1 MEDKDIRQKLIV
13 QTKFWNNKE
22 GYEKGQCQQFWNSI
36 LRCFNPQI
44 DLPNTIVY
52 EKQVKDPA
60 TGSTKFIDAY
70 IPHTRIIIE
79 QKSSNIALDKPEP
92 QSGGAMLTP
101 FQQAER
107 YDNWLPLDEKARYI
121 VCSNFRFIEIHDRN
135 KPLEPPFIIPFT
147 EDGVSKN
154 YYRLKF
160 LLDQGSTVSALE
172 TAVSKAAAIQ
182 IGSLYNDIL
191 RLYSKE
197 EITPELFHNINVFC
211 VRLVFCLYAEDAL
224 VFSRKDMFGLYLK
237 NYNKNRDEFRLHLKL
252 LFQTLNT
259 PPSERDSEDLR
270 LNEFPYTNGGLFA
283 NNVKLPK
290 LTENIA
296 FNITQNFSLGFDWS
310 PINPAIFGAMFESTL
325 SSKDRRE
332 GGMHYTTTE
341 NIDKAL
347 APLFLDELRS
357 RLSNAINIPDLS
369 AKRDALLRLQDELAS
384 IRILD
389 PACGS
394 GNFLT
399 YCYMELRRME
409 NKILY
414 ELHTAGLSS
423 SIKVSLSQFHGFEI
437 NEFAVDTA
445 KTALW
450 IAQNQMLHETQQI
463 LGENFA
469 ELPLC
474 NIDTIHCLNALQIN
488 WEDYIKPKDLDYIVG
503 NPPFV
508 GARIMNEEQKKDII
522 NIFGKD
528 WKNVGNMDYV
538 TCWYKKAF
546 DYIKQ
551 NSKIRCAFVS
561 TNSICQ
567 GEQVANLWK
576 PLMDGGLRIIF
587 AYRTF
592 KWESDSVGMA
602 HVHCVI
608 VGFDL
613 TPQPPLLRGEGEEE
627 RSMANSSEG
636 EDAYNSISSMQSSHP
651 SPLRRG
657 VGGEVEYIATSSSPL
672 QSSHPS
678 PLRRGDGG
686 EVNTATPSSPS
697 SFSRSA
703 AAEVIRHQRITPEK
717 LEMARSF
724 RKNPTESEDAV
735 WQMIRNRKIRNLKWR
750 RQQIIDGFIADFYCA
765 ELNAVLEIDG
775 SVHETEEAMLYD
787 EARTEIFARRG
798 IKTYR
803 IKNSDCN
810 IINVTKLVERMI
822 SDLTPQPPLL
832 EGEGEEACSMESSSS
847 PIQSSHP
854 SPSSSPMQSSHPSP
868 LRRGVGGEVKTPLP
882 SSTPMQSSHPSP
894 LRRGVGGEVKHIY
907 NPDGTI
913 ETAKNINAYLL
924 NGSNV
929 FVESRNKPIC
939 AVPEIGIGNKPI
951 DGGNYLFTETEKD
964 EFIKQEPN
972 SAKFFRPWYGSEEFI
987 NGKKRFCLWLGD
999 ANPLELAKLPKC
1011 LERIKAVKEFRLAS
1025 KSEGTRKIAA
1035 KPTRFHVEN
1044 FPDGNY
1050 LLIPKVSSEKRKYIP
1065 IGFMDK
1071 NDFSSDLVFII
1082 PNATLYEFGILTSI
1096 VHNAWMRV
1104 VAGRLKSDYRY
1115 SKDIVYNN
1123 FPWPKSIDN
1132 GQLTIDNAA
1141 QKILDI
1147 REKYLSEGASLATL
1161 YGENLDLLFTD
1172 LAEAH
1177 RELDA
1182 IVLGLYGL
1190 KKDATE
1196 AEMVARLFEMI
1207 F

>member
-36 LRCFNPQI
+36 LRCFDPQI
-44 DLPNTIVY
+44 DLPNTIIY

-60 TGSTKFIDAY
+60 SGSTKFIDAY
-70 IPHTRIIIE
+70 IPHTKVLIE
-79 QKSSNIALDKPEP
+79 QKSSHIDLDKPEP
-92 QSGGAMLTP
+92 QSGGDMLTP
-101 FQQAER
+101 FQQADR
-107 YDNWLPLDEKARYI
+107 YDNWLPLNEKARYI
-121 VCSNFRFIEIHDRN
+121 VCSNFRTIEIHDRN
-135 KPLEPPFIIPFT
+135 KPLEPPYIIPFS
-147 EDGVSKN
+147 EEGVSQN

-160 LLDQGSTVSALE
+160 LLDKESSVTALE
-172 TAVSKAAAIQ
+172 TAVSKAAALK
-182 IGSLYNDIL
+182 IGELYNEIL
-191 RLYSKE
+191 RQYSKDE
-197 EITPELFHNINVFC
+197 MTLELFHNINVFC

-224 VFSRKDMFGLYLK
+224 VFSRKDMFGNYLK
-237 NYNKNRDEFRLHLKL
+237 AFIQNSDEFRLHLKL

-259 PPSERDSEDLR
+259 PPSERDSEDVR

-283 NNVKLPK
+283 ANVKLPK
-290 LTENIA
+290 LTETIA
-296 FNITQNFSLGFDWS
+296 FNITQRFSLGFDWS

-332 GGMHYTTTE
+332 GGMHYTTTD

-347 APLFLDELRS
+347 APLFLDRLRS
-357 RLSNAINIPDLS
+357 RLSDATKIPDLNT
-369 AKRDALLRLQDELAS
+369 KRDTLLSLQDELSS

-399 YCYMELRRME
+399 YCFMELRRLE

-474 NIDTIHCLNALQIN
+474 NIDTIHCVNALRIN
-488 WEDYIKPKDLDYIVG
+488 WEDYIKPADLDYIVG

-508 GARIMNEEQKKDII
+508 GARIMNAEQKEDVVS
-522 NIFGKD
+522 IFGKD

-546 DYIKQ
+546 DYIKH
-551 NSKIRCAFVS
+551 NPKIRCAFVS

-576 PLMDGGLRIIF
+576 PLMEDGLTIDF

-592 KWESDSVGMA
+592 RWESDSVGMA

-608 VGFDL
+608 VGF
-613 TPQPPLLRGEGEEE
+613 
-627 RSMANSSEG
+627 SVA
-636 EDAYNSISSMQSSHP
+636 
-651 SPLRRG
+651 G
-657 VGGEVEYIATSSSPL
+657 VETVC
-672 QSSHPS
+672 
-678 PLRRGDGG
+678 
-686 EVNTATPSSPS
+686 TPS
-697 SFSRSA
+697 
-703 AAEVIRHQRITPEK
+703 
-717 LEMARSF
+717 L
-724 RKNPTESEDAV
+724 PTK
-735 WQMIRNRKIRNLKWR
+735 R
-750 RQQIIDGFIADFYCA
+750 
-765 ELNAVLEIDG
+765 
-775 SVHETEEAMLYD
+775 
-787 EARTEIFARRG
+787 
-798 IKTYR
+798 
-803 IKNSDCN
+803 
-810 IINVTKLVERMI
+810 
-822 SDLTPQPPLL
+822 
-832 EGEGEEACSMESSSS
+832 
-847 PIQSSHP
+847 
-854 SPSSSPMQSSHPSP
+854 
-868 LRRGVGGEVKTPLP
+868 
-882 SSTPMQSSHPSP
+882 
-894 LRRGVGGEVKHIY
+894 IY

-924 NGSNV
+924 DGKNV

-939 AVPEIGIGNKPI
+939 NVPEMGIGNKPI
-951 DGGNYLFTETEKD
+951 DGGNYLFTETEKA
-964 EFIKQEPN
+964 EFIQQEPN
-972 SAKFFRPWYGSEEFI
+972 SAKYFRPWYGSEEFI

-999 ANPLELAKLPKC
+999 ADNLELSKMPKC

-1050 LLIPKVSSEKRKYIP
+1050 LLIPRVSSEKRKYIP

-1071 NDFSSDLVFII
+1071 NMIASDSVHII

-1123 FPWPKSIDN
+1123 FPWPKKIEN
-1132 GQLTIDNAA
+1132 EKLKIETAA
-1141 QKILDI
+1141 QKILDV
-1147 REKYLSEGASLATL
+1147 REKYLSQGASLADL

-1177 RELDA
+1177 RELDV

-1196 AEMVARLFEMI
+1196 AEMVGRLFELL
-1207 F
+1207 

>member
-36 LRCFNPQI
+36 LRCFDPQI
-44 DLPNTIVY
+44 DLPNTIIY

-60 TGSTKFIDAY
+60 SGSTKFIDAY
-70 IPHTRIIIE
+70 IPHTKVLIE
-79 QKSSNIALDKPEP
+79 QKSSHIDLDKPEP
-92 QSGGAMLTP
+92 QSGGDMLTP
-101 FQQAER
+101 FQQADR
-107 YDNWLPLDEKARYI
+107 YDNWLPLNEKARYI
-121 VCSNFRFIEIHDRN
+121 VCSNFRTIEIHDRN
-135 KPLEPPFIIPFT
+135 KPLEPPYIIPFT
-147 EDGVSKN
+147 EEGVSQN

-160 LLDQGSTVSALE
+160 LLDKESSVTALE
-172 TAVSKAAAIQ
+172 TAVSKAAALK
-182 IGSLYNDIL
+182 IGELYNEIL
-191 RLYSKE
+191 RQYSKDE
-197 EITPELFHNINVFC
+197 MTLELFHNINVFC

-224 VFSRKDMFGLYLK
+224 VFSRKDMFGNYLK
-237 NYNKNRDEFRLHLKL
+237 AFIQNSDEFRLHLKL

-259 PPSERDSEDLR
+259 PPSERDSEDVR

-283 NNVKLPK
+283 ANVKLPK
-290 LTENIA
+290 LTETIA
-296 FNITQNFSLGFDWS
+296 FNITQRFSLGFDWS

-332 GGMHYTTTE
+332 GGMHYTTTD

-347 APLFLDELRS
+347 APLFLDRLRS
-357 RLSNAINIPDLS
+357 RLSDATKIPDLNT
-369 AKRDALLRLQDELAS
+369 KRDTLLSLQDELSS

-399 YCYMELRRME
+399 YCFMELRRLE

-474 NIDTIHCLNALQIN
+474 NIDTIHCVNALRIN
-488 WEDYIKPKDLDYIVG
+488 WEDYIKPADLDYIVG

-546 DYIKQ
+546 DYIKH
-551 NSKIRCAFVS
+551 NPKIRCAFVS

-576 PLMDGGLRIIF
+576 PLFEDGLVINF

-592 KWESDSVGMA
+592 RWESDSVGMA

-608 VGFDL
+608 VGF
-613 TPQPPLLRGEGEEE
+613 
-627 RSMANSSEG
+627 S
-636 EDAYNSISSMQSSHP
+636 
-651 SPLRRG
+651 
-657 VGGEVEYIATSSSPL
+657 
-672 QSSHPS
+672 
-678 PLRRGDGG
+678 
-686 EVNTATPSSPS
+686 
-697 SFSRSA
+697 
-703 AAEVIRHQRITPEK
+703 
-717 LEMARSF
+717 
-724 RKNPTESEDAV
+724 
-735 WQMIRNRKIRNLKWR
+735 
-750 RQQIIDGFIADFYCA
+750 
-765 ELNAVLEIDG
+765 
-775 SVHETEEAMLYD
+775 
-787 EARTEIFARRG
+787 
-798 IKTYR
+798 
-803 IKNSDCN
+803 IKNAAHA
-810 IINVTKLVERMI
+810 TVETQNFA
-822 SDLTPQPPLL
+822 SLQTP
-832 EGEGEEACSMESSSS
+832 
-847 PIQSSHP
+847 
-854 SPSSSPMQSSHPSP
+854 
-868 LRRGVGGEVKTPLP
+868 RR
-882 SSTPMQSSHPSP
+882 
-894 LRRGVGGEVKHIY
+894 IY

-924 NGSNV
+924 DGKNV

-939 AVPEIGIGNKPI
+939 NVSEIGIGSKPI
-951 DGGNYLFTETEKD
+951 DNGHYLFTSEQMHDFLTL
-964 EFIKQEPN
+964 EPN
-972 SAKFFRPWYGSEEFI
+972 AKKYFRPYYGAEEFLN
-987 NGKKRFCLWLGD
+987 NGKRYCLWLGD
-999 ANPLELAKLPKC
+999 ADLMELAKMPLC

-1025 KSEGTRKIAA
+1025 KSEGTRKLAE
-1035 KPTRFHVEN
+1035 KPTRFHIEN
-1044 FPDGNY
+1044 MPDSNF
-1050 LLIPKVSSEKRKYIP
+1050 LLIPCHSSEKRKYIP
-1065 IGFMDK
+1065 IGYMSKDVIAS
-1071 NDFSSDLVFII
+1071 NAVQII

-1104 VAGRLKSDYRY
+1104 VAGRLGSSYRY

-1123 FPWPKSIDN
+1123 FPWPKKIEN
-1132 GQLTIDNAA
+1132 EKLKIETAA
-1141 QKILDI
+1141 QKILDV
-1147 REKYLSEGASLATL
+1147 REKYLSQGASLADL

-1177 RELDA
+1177 RELDV
-1182 IVLGLYGL
+1182 IVMGLYGL

-1196 AEMVARLFEMI
+1196 AEMVGRLFELL
-1207 F
+1207 

>member
-36 LRCFNPQI
+36 LRCFDPQI
-44 DLPNTIVY
+44 DLPNTIIY

-60 TGSTKFIDAY
+60 SGSTKFIDAY
-70 IPHTRIIIE
+70 IPHTKVLIE
-79 QKSSNIALDKPEP
+79 QKSSYIDLDKPEP
-92 QSGGAMLTP
+92 QSGGTMLTP

-107 YDNWLPLDEKARYI
+107 YDNWLPLNEKARYI
-121 VCSNFRFIEIHDRN
+121 VCSNFRTIEIHDRN
-135 KPLEPPFIIPFT
+135 KPLEPPYIISFT
-147 EDGVSKN
+147 EDGVSHN

-160 LLDQGSTVSALE
+160 LLDKESSVTALE
-172 TAVSKAAAIQ
+172 TAVSKAAALQ
-182 IGSLYNDIL
+182 IGELYNDIL
-191 RLYSKE
+191 RQYPKDEMTL
-197 EITPELFHNINVFC
+197 ELFHNINVFC

-224 VFSRKDMFGLYLK
+224 VFSRKDMFGNYLK
-237 NYNKNRDEFRLHLKL
+237 AFIQNSDEFRLHLKL

-259 PPSERDSEDLR
+259 PPSERDSEDVR

-283 NNVKLPK
+283 ANVRLPK
-290 LTENIA
+290 LSQNIA
-296 FNITQNFSLGFDWS
+296 FNITQRFSLGFDWS

-347 APLFLDELRS
+347 APLFLDRLRS
-357 RLSNAINIPDLS
+357 QLSDATKIPDLNS
-369 AKRDALLRLQDELAS
+369 KRDALLSLQDELSS

-399 YCYMELRRME
+399 YCFMELRRLE

-414 ELHTAGLSS
+414 ELHTAGLLDATQSPV
-423 SIKVSLSQFHGFEI
+423 KVSLSQFHGFEI

-474 NIDTIHCLNALQIN
+474 NIDTIHCVNALQIN
-488 WEDYIKPKDLDYIVG
+488 WEEYINPEDLDYIVG

-546 DYIKQ
+546 DYIKH

-576 PLMDGGLRIIF
+576 PLFEDGLVINF

-592 KWESDSVGMA
+592 RWESDSVGMA

-608 VGFDL
+608 VGF
-613 TPQPPLLRGEGEEE
+613 
-627 RSMANSSEG
+627 S
-636 EDAYNSISSMQSSHP
+636 
-651 SPLRRG
+651 
-657 VGGEVEYIATSSSPL
+657 
-672 QSSHPS
+672 
-678 PLRRGDGG
+678 
-686 EVNTATPSSPS
+686 
-697 SFSRSA
+697 
-703 AAEVIRHQRITPEK
+703 
-717 LEMARSF
+717 
-724 RKNPTESEDAV
+724 
-735 WQMIRNRKIRNLKWR
+735 
-750 RQQIIDGFIADFYCA
+750 
-765 ELNAVLEIDG
+765 
-775 SVHETEEAMLYD
+775 
-787 EARTEIFARRG
+787 
-798 IKTYR
+798 
-803 IKNSDCN
+803 IKNAAHA
-810 IINVTKLVERMI
+810 TVETQNFA
-822 SDLTPQPPLL
+822 SLQTP
-832 EGEGEEACSMESSSS
+832 
-847 PIQSSHP
+847 
-854 SPSSSPMQSSHPSP
+854 
-868 LRRGVGGEVKTPLP
+868 RR
-882 SSTPMQSSHPSP
+882 
-894 LRRGVGGEVKHIY
+894 IY

-924 NGSNV
+924 DGPNV

-939 AVPEIGIGNKPI
+939 NVTELIFGNMPN
-951 DGGNYLFTETEKD
+951 DGGNLLIESDDYNHLITK
-964 EFIKQEPN
+964 EPN
-972 SAKFFRPWYGSEEFI
+972 SKKYIRQFVGAEEFL
-987 NGKKRFCLWLGD
+987 NNKKRYCLWLKD
-999 ANPLELAKLPKC
+999 VKPLELNEMPLVM
-1011 LERIKAVKEFRLAS
+1011 ERIKAVKKLRLAS
-1025 KSEGTRKIAA
+1025 NRTGTKKKAETPMLFGEIRQ
-1035 KPTRFHVEN
+1035 
-1044 FPDGNY
+1044 PDSDY
-1050 LLIPKVSSEKRKYIP
+1050 IIIPRHSSEKRKYIP
-1065 IGFMDK
+1065 IGFMSKDIIVGDA
-1071 NDFSSDLVFII
+1071 NLII

-1104 VAGRLKSDYRY
+1104 VAGRLESRYRY

-1123 FPWPKSIDN
+1123 FPWPKKIEN
-1132 GQLTIDNAA
+1132 EKLKIETAA
-1141 QKILDI
+1141 QKILDV
-1147 REKYLSEGASLATL
+1147 REKYLSQGASLATL

-1177 RELDA
+1177 KKLDD

-1196 AEMVARLFEMI
+1196 AEMVGRLFELL
-1207 F
+1207 

>member
-1 MEDKDIRQKLIV
+1 MEDKTIRQNLII
-13 QTKFWNNKE
+13 QTKFWSNKE

-36 LRCFNPQI
+36 LRCFDPQI
-44 DLPNTIVY
+44 NLPNTIVY

-60 TGSTKFIDAY
+60 TGSTRFIDAY
-70 IPHTRIIIE
+70 IPKTRIIIE

-92 QSGGAMLTP
+92 QSGGDMLTP

-121 VCSNFRFIEIHDRN
+121 VCSNFRTIEIHDRN
-135 KPLEPPFIIPFT
+135 KPLEPPFIIPVT

-237 NYNKNRDEFRLHLKL
+237 NFNKNRDEFRLHLKL

-283 NNVKLPK
+283 DNVKLPK
-290 LTENIA
+290 LSENIA

-357 RLSNAINIPDLS
+357 RLSDAIKIPDLNT
-369 AKRDALLRLQDELAS
+369 KRDALLNLQDELSS

-399 YCYMELRRME
+399 YCFMELRRME

-423 SIKVSLSQFHGFEI
+423 SIRVSLSQFHGFEI

-488 WEDYIKPKDLDYIVG
+488 WEEYIKPAALDYIVG

-508 GARIMNEEQKKDII
+508 GARIMNEEQKKDVI

-546 DYIKQ
+546 DYIKH
-551 NSKIRCAFVS
+551 NPKIHCAFVS

-576 PLMDGGLRIIF
+576 PLMEDGLRIIF

-613 TPQPPLLRGEGEEE
+613 TPQPPLLRGEGEEAC
-627 RSMANSSEG
+627 STANSSEG
-636 EDAYNSISSMQSSHP
+636 EEACNPISSSPMQSSLP

-657 VGGEVEYIATSSSPL
+657 G
-672 QSSHPS
+672 
-678 PLRRGDGG
+678 GG
-686 EVNTATPSSPS
+686 EVNTASPSSPS

-787 EARTEIFARRG
+787 EARTEIFARRS

-810 IINVTKLVERMI
+810 IVNVT
-822 SDLTPQPPLL
+822 
-832 EGEGEEACSMESSSS
+832 
-847 PIQSSHP
+847 
-854 SPSSSPMQSSHPSP
+854 
-868 LRRGVGGEVKTPLP
+868 
-882 SSTPMQSSHPSP
+882 
-894 LRRGVGGEVKHIY
+894 
-907 NPDGTI
+907 
-913 ETAKNINAYLL
+913 
-924 NGSNV
+924 
-929 FVESRNKPIC
+929 
-939 AVPEIGIGNKPI
+939 
-951 DGGNYLFTETEKD
+951 
-964 EFIKQEPN
+964 
-972 SAKFFRPWYGSEEFI
+972 
-987 NGKKRFCLWLGD
+987 
-999 ANPLELAKLPKC
+999 
-1011 LERIKAVKEFRLAS
+1011 
-1025 KSEGTRKIAA
+1025 
-1035 KPTRFHVEN
+1035 
-1044 FPDGNY
+1044 
-1050 LLIPKVSSEKRKYIP
+1050 
-1065 IGFMDK
+1065 
-1071 NDFSSDLVFII
+1071 
-1082 PNATLYEFGILTSI
+1082 
-1096 VHNAWMRV
+1096 
-1104 VAGRLKSDYRY
+1104 
-1115 SKDIVYNN
+1115 
-1123 FPWPKSIDN
+1123 
-1132 GQLTIDNAA
+1132 
-1141 QKILDI
+1141 
-1147 REKYLSEGASLATL
+1147 
-1161 YGENLDLLFTD
+1161 
-1172 LAEAH
+1172 
-1177 RELDA
+1177 
-1182 IVLGLYGL
+1182 
-1190 KKDATE
+1190 
-1196 AEMVARLFEMI
+1196 
-1207 F
+1207 

>member
-1 MEDKDIRQKLIV
+1 MEDKDIRQNLII
-13 QTKFWNNKE
+13 QTKFWNSQE
-22 GYEKGQCQQFWNSI
+22 GYEKGKTQQFWNSI
-36 LRCFNPQI
+36 LKCFDPQT
-44 DLPNTIVY
+44 DLPKTIVY

-60 TGSTKFIDAY
+60 TGSTRFIDAY

-79 QKSSNIALDKPEP
+79 QKSSSIALDKPEP

-107 YDNWLPLDEKARYI
+107 YDNWLPVDEKARYI
-121 VCSNFRFIEIHDRN
+121 VCSNFRSIEIHDRN

-160 LLDQGSTVSALE
+160 LLDKESTVSALE

-182 IGSLYNDIL
+182 IGALYNDIL
-191 RLYSKE
+191 RLYAKE
-197 EITPELFHNINVFC
+197 EITPELLHNINVFC
-211 VRLVFCLYAEDAL
+211 VRLVFCLYAEDSL
-224 VFSRKDMFGLYLK
+224 VFSRKDMFGNYLK
-237 NYNKNRDEFRLHLKL
+237 AFNGDRYEFRLHLKR
-252 LFQTLNT
+252 LFQVLNT
-259 PPSERDSEDLR
+259 PAEKRDPDEKR

-283 NNVKLPK
+283 DETNLPK
-290 LTENIA
+290 FSENIA

-332 GGMHYTTTE
+332 GGMHYTTTD

-347 APLFLDELRS
+347 APLFLGKLRQ
-357 RLSNAINIPDLS
+357 RLEDALKISDLNT
-369 AKRDALLRLQDELAS
+369 KRDTLLSLQNDLAS

-399 YCYMELRRME
+399 YCFMELRRLE

-414 ELHTAGLSS
+414 ELHSAGIELDNNP
-423 SIKVSLSQFHGFEI
+423 IKVSLSQFYGFEI

-463 LGENFA
+463 LGTSLP
-469 ELPLC
+469 ELPLS
-474 NIDTIHCLNALQIN
+474 NIDTIHCLNALRIN
-488 WEDYIKPKDLDYIVG
+488 WDDYVKPEELDFIVG

-508 GARIMNEEQKKDII
+508 GARIMNAEQKEDVIS
-522 NIFGKD
+522 IFGKD

-546 DYIKQ
+546 DFIKQ
-551 NSKIRCAFVS
+551 NSKIHCAFVS

-576 PLMDGGLRIIF
+576 PLMEGGLTIDF

-592 KWESDSVGMA
+592 RWESDSVGMA

-608 VGFDL
+608 VGWSWSAD
-613 TPQPPLLRGEGEEE
+613 G
-627 RSMANSSEG
+627 SSANSRP
-636 EDAYNSISSMQSSHP
+636 A
-651 SPLRRG
+651 
-657 VGGEVEYIATSSSPL
+657 AC
-672 QSSHPS
+672 
-678 PLRRGDGG
+678 
-686 EVNTATPSSPS
+686 TP
-697 SFSRSA
+697 
-703 AAEVIRHQRITPEK
+703 I
-717 LEMARSF
+717 
-724 RKNPTESEDAV
+724 
-735 WQMIRNRKIRNLKWR
+735 
-750 RQQIIDGFIADFYCA
+750 
-765 ELNAVLEIDG
+765 
-775 SVHETEEAMLYD
+775 
-787 EARTEIFARRG
+787 
-798 IKTYR
+798 
-803 IKNSDCN
+803 
-810 IINVTKLVERMI
+810 
-822 SDLTPQPPLL
+822 
-832 EGEGEEACSMESSSS
+832 
-847 PIQSSHP
+847 
-854 SPSSSPMQSSHPSP
+854 
-868 LRRGVGGEVKTPLP
+868 
-882 SSTPMQSSHPSP
+882 
-894 LRRGVGGEVKHIY
+894 IY
-907 NPDGTI
+907 NADGTT
-913 ETAKNINAYLL
+913 ENAKNINAYLMDAP
-924 NGSNV
+924 NV

-1050 LLIPKVSSEKRKYIP
+1050 LLIPSVSSEKRKYIP

-1071 NDFSSDLVFII
+1071 NDIASNLVLII

-1123 FPWPKSIDN
+1123 FPWSEWSADGSSAISGLAARIPK
-1132 GQLTIDNAA
+1132 AA
-1141 QKILDI
+1141 QKILDT
-1147 REKYLSEGASLATL
+1147 REKYLKQGASLADL
-1161 YGENLDLLFTD
+1161 YGENLGLLFTD
-1172 LAEAH
+1172 LDTAH
-1177 RELDA
+1177 KELDA

-1190 KKDATE
+1190 KPDATE
-1196 AEMVARLFEMI
+1196 AEMVGKLFEMI
-1207 F
+1207 G

>member
-36 LRCFNPQI
+36 LRCFDPQI

-60 TGSTKFIDAY
+60 SGSTKFIDAY
-70 IPHTRIIIE
+70 IPHTKVLIE
-79 QKSSNIALDKPEP
+79 QKSSHIDLDKPEP
-92 QSGGAMLTP
+92 QSGGTMLTP

-107 YDNWLPLDEKARYI
+107 YDNWLPLNEKARYI
-121 VCSNFRFIEIHDRN
+121 VCSNFRTIEIHDRN
-135 KPLEPPFIIPFT
+135 KPLEPPYIISFT
-147 EDGVSKN
+147 EDGVSHN

-160 LLDQGSTVSALE
+160 LLDMESSVTALE
-172 TAVSKAAAIQ
+172 TAVSKAAALQ
-182 IGSLYNDIL
+182 IGELYNDIL
-191 RLYSKE
+191 RQYPKDEMTL
-197 EITPELFHNINVFC
+197 ELFHNINVFC

-224 VFSRKDMFGLYLK
+224 VFSRKDMFGNYLK
-237 NYNKNRDEFRLHLKL
+237 AFIQNSDEYRLHLKL

-259 PPSERDSEDLR
+259 PQSERDSEDVR

-283 NNVKLPK
+283 ANVRLPK
-290 LTENIA
+290 LSQNIA
-296 FNITQNFSLGFDWS
+296 FNITQRFSLGFDWS

-332 GGMHYTTTE
+332 GGMHYTTTD

-347 APLFLDELRS
+347 APLFLDRLRS
-357 RLSNAINIPDLS
+357 RLSDAAIIPDLNT
-369 AKRDALLRLQDELAS
+369 KRDALLSLQDELSS

-399 YCYMELRRME
+399 YCFMELRRLE

-450 IAQNQMLHETQQI
+450 IAQNQLLHETQQI

-474 NIDTIHCLNALQIN
+474 NIDTIHCVNALRIN
-488 WEDYIKPKDLDYIVG
+488 WEDYVKPQALDYIVG

-508 GARIMNEEQKKDII
+508 GYSLQSKEQKEDVI

-528 WKNVGNMDYV
+528 WKNVGTMDYV

-546 DYIKQ
+546 DYIKH
-551 NSKIRCAFVS
+551 NPKIRCAFVS

-576 PLMDGGLRIIF
+576 PLMENGLTIDF

-592 KWESDSVGMA
+592 RWESDSVGMA

-608 VGFDL
+608 VGF
-613 TPQPPLLRGEGEEE
+613 
-627 RSMANSSEG
+627 SVAS
-636 EDAYNSISSMQSSHP
+636 
-651 SPLRRG
+651 
-657 VGGEVEYIATSSSPL
+657 VET
-672 QSSHPS
+672 
-678 PLRRGDGG
+678 
-686 EVNTATPSSPS
+686 VCTPS
-697 SFSRSA
+697 
-703 AAEVIRHQRITPEK
+703 
-717 LEMARSF
+717 L
-724 RKNPTESEDAV
+724 PT
-735 WQMIRNRKIRNLKWR
+735 K
-750 RQQIIDGFIADFYCA
+750 C
-765 ELNAVLEIDG
+765 
-775 SVHETEEAMLYD
+775 
-787 EARTEIFARRG
+787 
-798 IKTYR
+798 
-803 IKNSDCN
+803 
-810 IINVTKLVERMI
+810 
-822 SDLTPQPPLL
+822 
-832 EGEGEEACSMESSSS
+832 
-847 PIQSSHP
+847 
-854 SPSSSPMQSSHPSP
+854 
-868 LRRGVGGEVKTPLP
+868 
-882 SSTPMQSSHPSP
+882 
-894 LRRGVGGEVKHIY
+894 IY

-924 NGSNV
+924 DGPNV
-929 FVESRNKPIC
+929 FVESRTKSIC
-939 AVPEIGIGNKPI
+939 NVPEMIRGNGAY
-951 DGGNYLFTETEKD
+951 DGGFLFIDDKDYLNFISREQGAKKYIKQFIGADEFLNSKKRYCIWLTDANMVNLSSMPLIMERLKLVKNFRQHSNRVGTKKMADKPYLFVE
-964 EFIKQEPN
+964 IKQ
-972 SAKFFRPWYGSEEFI
+972 
-987 NGKKRFCLWLGD
+987 
-999 ANPLELAKLPKC
+999 
-1011 LERIKAVKEFRLAS
+1011 
-1025 KSEGTRKIAA
+1025 
-1035 KPTRFHVEN
+1035 
-1044 FPDGNY
+1044 PDSDY
-1050 LLIPKVSSEKRKYIP
+1050 IIIPRHSSEKRKYIP
-1065 IGFMDK
+1065 IGFMSKDIIVGDA
-1071 NDFSSDLVFII
+1071 NLII

-1104 VAGRLKSDYRY
+1104 VAGRLESRYRY

-1123 FPWPKSIDN
+1123 FPWPEWNVDGSSANSGLAARIP
-1132 GQLTIDNAA
+1132 TAA
-1141 QKILDI
+1141 QKILDV

-1177 RELDA
+1177 RKLDE

-1196 AEMVARLFEMI
+1196 AEMVGRLFELL
-1207 F
+1207 

>member
-36 LRCFNPQI
+36 LRCFDPQI

-237 NYNKNRDEFRLHLKL
+237 NFNKNRDEFRLHLKL

-357 RLSNAINIPDLS
+357 RLSNAIKIPDLRT
-369 AKRDALLRLQDELAS
+369 KCDTLLNLQNELSS

-414 ELHTAGLSS
+414 ELHSAGVETRLIASLQ
-423 SIKVSLSQFHGFEI
+423 IRVSLSQFHGFEI

-450 IAQNQMLHETQQI
+450 IAQNQLLHETQQI

-488 WEDYIKPKDLDYIVG
+488 WEDYIKPKELDYIVG

-508 GARIMNEEQKKDII
+508 GYSLQSKEQKEDVIS
-522 NIFGKD
+522 IFGKD
-528 WKNVGNMDYV
+528 WKNVGTMDYV

-546 DYIKQ
+546 DFIKH
-551 NSKIRCAFVS
+551 NPKIHCAFVS

-576 PLMDGGLRIIF
+576 PLMEDGLTIDF

-592 KWESDSVGMA
+592 RWESDSVGMA

-608 VGFDL
+608 VGF
-613 TPQPPLLRGEGEEE
+613 G
-627 RSMANSSEG
+627 
-636 EDAYNSISSMQSSHP
+636 
-651 SPLRRG
+651 
-657 VGGEVEYIATSSSPL
+657 IA
-672 QSSHPS
+672 
-678 PLRRGDGG
+678 DD
-686 EVNTATPSSPS
+686 
-697 SFSRSA
+697 SA
-703 AAEVIRHQRITPEK
+703 A
-717 LEMARSF
+717 
-724 RKNPTESEDAV
+724 
-735 WQMIRNRKIRNLKWR
+735 
-750 RQQIIDGFIADFYCA
+750 
-765 ELNAVLEIDG
+765 NAV
-775 SVHETEEAMLYD
+775 ETRLIASLQ
-787 EARTEIFARRG
+787 T
-798 IKTYR
+798 
-803 IKNSDCN
+803 
-810 IINVTKLVERMI
+810 
-822 SDLTPQPPLL
+822 
-832 EGEGEEACSMESSSS
+832 
-847 PIQSSHP
+847 HP
-854 SPSSSPMQSSHPSP
+854 K
-868 LRRGVGGEVKTPLP
+868 R
-882 SSTPMQSSHPSP
+882 
-894 LRRGVGGEVKHIY
+894 IY

-924 NGSNV
+924 DGPNV

-939 AVPEIGIGNKPI
+939 NVSEMMKGNMPTDNGNFIIEGDKYYDFLMLEPKAKPYIKPYIG
-951 DGGNYLFTETEKD
+951 
-964 EFIKQEPN
+964 
-972 SAKFFRPWYGSEEFI
+972 AEEFLH
-987 NGKKRFCLWLGD
+987 NKKRYCLWLKD
-999 ANPLELAKLPKC
+999 AKLLELNEMPLVM
-1011 LERIKAVKEFRLAS
+1011 ERIKAVREFRLKS
-1025 KSEGTRKIAA
+1025 KKAA
-1035 KPTRFHVEN
+1035 TNKKANTPTLFDEIRQ
-1044 FPDGNY
+1044 PDSNY
-1050 LLIPKVSSEKRKYIP
+1050 LLVPCHSSEKRKYIP
-1065 IGFMDK
+1065 IGYMDK
-1071 NDFSSDLVFII
+1071 DIISSNANLII

-1104 VAGRLKSDYRY
+1104 VAGRLESRYRY

-1123 FPWPKSIDN
+1123 FPWPDTQGRDAINRVS
-1132 GQLTIDNAA
+1132 TIQTAA
-1141 QKILDI
+1141 QKILDT
-1147 REKYLSEGASLATL
+1147 REKYLKQGASLATL

>member
-36 LRCFNPQI
+36 LRCFDPQI
-44 DLPNTIVY
+44 DLPNTIIY

-60 TGSTKFIDAY
+60 SGSTKFIDAY
-70 IPHTRIIIE
+70 IPHTKVLIE
-79 QKSSNIALDKPEP
+79 QKSSHIDLDKPEP
-92 QSGGAMLTP
+92 QSGGTMLTP

-107 YDNWLPLDEKARYI
+107 YDNWLPLNEKARYI
-121 VCSNFRFIEIHDRN
+121 VCSNFRTIEIHDRN
-135 KPLEPPFIIPFT
+135 KPLEPPYIIPFT
-147 EDGVSKN
+147 EEGVSQN

-160 LLDQGSTVSALE
+160 LLDKESSVTALE
-172 TAVSKAAAIQ
+172 TAVSKAAALQ
-182 IGSLYNDIL
+182 IGELYNEIL
-191 RLYSKE
+191 RQYPKDEMTL
-197 EITPELFHNINVFC
+197 ELFHNINVFC

-224 VFSRKDMFGLYLK
+224 VFSRKDMFGNYLK
-237 NYNKNRDEFRLHLKL
+237 AFIQNSDEFRLHLKL

-259 PPSERDSEDLR
+259 PPSERDSEDVR

-283 NNVKLPK
+283 ANVRLPK
-290 LTENIA
+290 LSQNIA
-296 FNITQNFSLGFDWS
+296 FNITQRFSLGFDWS

-332 GGMHYTTTE
+332 GGMHYTTTD

-347 APLFLDELRS
+347 APLVLDRLRS
-357 RLSNAINIPDLS
+357 QLSDATKIPDLNT
-369 AKRDALLRLQDELAS
+369 KRDALLSLQDELSS

-399 YCYMELRRME
+399 YCFMELRRME

-414 ELHTAGLSS
+414 ELHSAGLLADAT
-423 SIKVSLSQFHGFEI
+423 IKVSLSQFHGFEI

-450 IAQNQMLHETQQI
+450 IAQNQLLHETQQI
-463 LGENFA
+463 LGENLP
-469 ELPLC
+469 ELPL
-474 NIDTIHCLNALQIN
+474 NDITTIHCVNALRIN
-488 WEDYIKPKDLDYIVG
+488 WEDYVNPSELDYIVG

-508 GARIMNEEQKKDII
+508 GARIMNAEQKDDVIS
-522 NIFGKD
+522 IFGKD

-576 PLMDGGLRIIF
+576 PLMENGLTIDF

-592 KWESDSVGMA
+592 RWESDSVGMA

-608 VGFDL
+608 VGF
-613 TPQPPLLRGEGEEE
+613 
-627 RSMANSSEG
+627 SVA
-636 EDAYNSISSMQSSHP
+636 
-651 SPLRRG
+651 G
-657 VGGEVEYIATSSSPL
+657 VETVC
-672 QSSHPS
+672 
-678 PLRRGDGG
+678 
-686 EVNTATPSSPS
+686 TPS
-697 SFSRSA
+697 
-703 AAEVIRHQRITPEK
+703 
-717 LEMARSF
+717 L
-724 RKNPTESEDAV
+724 PT
-735 WQMIRNRKIRNLKWR
+735 
-750 RQQIIDGFIADFYCA
+750 
-765 ELNAVLEIDG
+765 
-775 SVHETEEAMLYD
+775 
-787 EARTEIFARRG
+787 
-798 IKTYR
+798 
-803 IKNSDCN
+803 
-810 IINVTKLVERMI
+810 
-822 SDLTPQPPLL
+822 
-832 EGEGEEACSMESSSS
+832 
-847 PIQSSHP
+847 
-854 SPSSSPMQSSHPSP
+854 
-868 LRRGVGGEVKTPLP
+868 
-882 SSTPMQSSHPSP
+882 
-894 LRRGVGGEVKHIY
+894 KHIY

-924 NGSNV
+924 DGKNV

-939 AVPEIGIGNKPI
+939 NVPEIGIGNQPI
-951 DGGNYLFTETEKD
+951 DGGHYLFTPEQMND
-964 EFIKQEPN
+964 FITLEPK
-972 SAKFFRPWYGSEEFI
+972 SKIFFHPYYGAEEFI
-987 NGKKRFCLWLGD
+987 NGKKRYCLWLGN
-999 ANPLELAKLPKC
+999 ANVVELSKMPLVM
-1011 LERIKAVKEFRLAS
+1011 ERIKLVKEFRLSS
-1025 KSEGTRKIAA
+1025 KRTATVKSAQ
-1035 KPTRFHVEN
+1035 KPAHFGLEII
-1044 FPDGNY
+1044 PESNY
-1050 LLIPKVSSEKRKYIP
+1050 LLIPRVSSEKRKYIP

-1071 NDFSSDLVFII
+1071 SEFVSDSVHTI
-1082 PNATLYEFGILTSI
+1082 PKATLYEFGILTSI

-1123 FPWPKSIDN
+1123 FPWPEWNVDGSSANSGLAARIP
-1132 GQLTIDNAA
+1132 TAA
-1141 QKILDI
+1141 QKILDV
-1147 REKYLSEGASLATL
+1147 REKYLSQGASLADL

-1177 RELDA
+1177 RELDT

-1196 AEMVARLFEMI
+1196 AEMVGRLFELL
-1207 F
+1207 